1 MVASTSETNIGDVA
15 DAKSEIDSDQ
25 DEASTLPAYVIH
37 TRHRL
42 RAIKTVWTV
51 HLSGK
56 QKVAS

>member
-1 MVASTSETNIGDVA
+1 MGVCYKMVASTSETNIGDVA

-42 RAIKTVWTV
+42 RAIKTV
-51 HLSGK
+51 
-56 QKVAS
+56 

>member
-1 MVASTSETNIGDVA
+1 MVVSTSETTNIGDVA

-25 DEASTLPAYVIH
+25 DEASALPAYVIH

-42 RAIKTVWTV
+42 RVIKTVWTV

-56 QKVAS
+56 QKV